1 MFGRLGATELIL
13 ILGIALVIFGP
24 SKLPEI
30 GKAMGKAISEF
41 KNNSNKDKKEDED
54 TKDESDEEKDN

>member
-1 MFGRLGATELIL
+1 MSRLGPMELVL

-41 KNNSNKDKKEDED
+41 KNSANK
-54 TKDESDEEKDN
+54 KDEPAKDDTENEEDK